1 MKENDNEKHLTHDPE
16 IIVNDLNAKLA
27 SRSRHVCCF
36 FGAGTSKSAGLPD
49 LAGLQD
55 YVVSH
60 VSSPSKKYIQ
70 HLFKGRNLE
79 ECLSRIRKIASLLEG
94 DEKFEEIDQKKA
106 EQLDGEVCTTI
117 IQAVDIEKADPEPFI
132 RLASWAS
139 RGDYLSPIE
148 IFTINY
154 DLLIETG
161 FEIVGALYFDG
172 FVGHIKARFRSD
184 LIEPIN
190 IDEKLRLPAKFTRV
204 WKLHG
209 STNWTFHKIS
219 DNREIVRLG
228 RPPEDKN
235 TAAIYPSEQKYDDSR
250 RIPFVVLMDRFRRA
264 LAEPETL
271 TIVSG
276 YSFNDQHL
284 NEIMFESAIRYP
296 RSEIVVF
303 CHEKIPEILEKRAS
317 RTKNIIALSKNDAI
331 VGGQKLSWVKS
342 NIIIKGVFENNE
354 FLLGDFKN
362 LTSFLS
368 GFKEKQINE

>member
-1 MKENDNEKHLTHDPE
+1 MKENDKNSFMVHNPE
-16 IIVNDLNAKLA
+16 IIVTDLSAKLA

-49 LAGLQD
+49 LAGLQE
-55 YVVSH
+55 YVISNVSDP
-60 VSSPSKKYIQ
+60 VKKHIKN
-70 HLFKGRNLE
+70 LFEGRNLE
-79 ECLSRIRKIASLLEG
+79 EGLSRLRKVASLLVG
-94 DEKFEEIDQKKA
+94 DEKFEDIDLKKA
-106 EQLDGEVCTTI
+106 KQLDREVCNAI
-117 IQAVDIEKADPEPFI
+117 IQAVDLEKADVEPFI

-161 FEIVGALYFDG
+161 LEQVGALYFDG
-172 FVGHIKARFRSD
+172 FVGHIRARFRSD
-184 LIEPIN
+184 LIEPLD
-190 IDEKLRLPAKFTRV
+190 IDDKLRLPAKFTRV

-209 STNWTFHKIS
+209 STNWAFEEIS

-250 RIPFVVLMDRFRRA
+250 RVPFVVLMDRFRRA

-276 YSFNDQHL
+276 YSYGDQHL
-284 NEIMFESAIRYP
+284 NELMFEAAIRHP

-303 CHEKIPEILEKRAS
+303 SYGEIPKILEKEAS
-317 RTKNIIALSKNDAI
+317 RTKNIIVFSENMAI
-331 VGGQKLSWVKS
+331 VGGQKLPWSEG
-342 NIIIKGVFENNE
+342 NTIPGIFENNK
-354 FLLGDFKN
+354 FLLGDFCN

-368 GFKEKQINE
+368 GFKEEQTNE